1 MTENI
6 ELIQYLPYFQSI
18 SIIGNGLLDRKQWT
32 FSFKKKLNYG
42 AKILNFGMSELR
54 LLSGSLGADTTA
66 LYTMFIVKHLL
77 SRGHSTLFLQVQ
89 SWLLEVG

>member
-1 MTENI
+1 
-6 ELIQYLPYFQSI
+6 
-18 SIIGNGLLDRKQWT
+18 
-32 FSFKKKLNYG
+32 
-42 AKILNFGMSELR
+42 MSELR